1 MGVQT
6 LTSVVLADSQI
17 FSMIMQ
23 VGLAYN
29 VILNV
34 ITVIVVL
41 YMMGSIYQWTEPIP
55 EGPCVNPGR
64 HGRFSNIFNNYASL
78 LCFQL

>member
-6 LTSVVLADSQI
+6 LTPVALAGSQI
-17 FSMIMQ
+17 FSIIMQ

-34 ITVIVVL
+34 MTVIVVL
-41 YMMGSIYQWTEPIP
+41 YMMGSIYQ
-55 EGPCVNPGR
+55 
-64 HGRFSNIFNNYASL
+64 
-78 LCFQL
+78 